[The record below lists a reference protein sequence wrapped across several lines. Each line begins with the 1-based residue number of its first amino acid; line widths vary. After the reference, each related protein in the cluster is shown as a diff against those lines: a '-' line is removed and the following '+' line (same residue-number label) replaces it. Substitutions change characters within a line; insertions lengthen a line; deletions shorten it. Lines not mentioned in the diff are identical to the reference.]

1 MTTNNLKRA
10 EILFWDFIIH
20 TLSES
25 RILRFLIPRIYN
37 LIRSMSTPEAGI
49 ALLITAVGGF
59 ICGVIIKMVLILL
72 V

>member
-25 RILRFLIPRIYN
+25 RILRFLIPRVYN
-37 LIRSMSTPEAGI
+37 FVRSMATPQTGI
-49 ALLITAVGGF
+49 ALIITAVGGF
-59 ICGVIIKMVLILL
+59 ICGVIIKMILILF

>member
-20 TLSES
+20 SLSKS
-25 RILRFLIPRIYN
+25 RILRFLIPRIYY
-37 LIRSMSTPEAGI
+37 LGRSIANPQTGI

-59 ICGVIIKMVLILL
+59 ICGVIIKMIMILF

>member
-37 LIRSMSTPEAGI
+37 FWRSMATPQTGI
-49 ALLITAVGGF
+49 ALIITAVGGF
-59 ICGVIIKMVLILL
+59 TCGFIIKMILILL
-72 V
+72 A

>member
-1 MTTNNLKRA
+1 MTTNSLKRA
-10 EILFWDFIIH
+10 EILFWDLAIH

-25 RILRFLIPRIYN
+25 KILRFLIPRVYKFV
-37 LIRSMSTPEAGI
+37 RSVATPQTGI

-59 ICGVIIKMVLILL
+59 IFGVIIKMIVILL